1 MRKLGTTLSH
11 LLSSADAGKALT
23 KTALELSDAER
34 QGAAIEKLERRH
46 STGNR
51 ENIER
56 EEDQSESARH
66 NI

>member
-1 MRKLGTTLSH
+1 MRKLGATLAH
-11 LLSSADAGKALT
+11 LLRSADAGKALT

-34 QGAAIEKLERRH
+34 QGAPIEKLKRRH
-46 STGNR
+46 STGDG